1 MELRKRRVG
10 DLPVQD
16 EYVCDL
22 TEFLDQFR
30 DEGWMPLRHYI
41 IASELELADGI
52 LPIRLPGC
60 TVGAVYLDENQTIRK
75 VVIDGNAYKELY
87 PEDINE
93 LVVSYIGQPVTVGRE
108 EHGEK
113 PTVSGHAWHES
124 SR

>member
-52 LPIRLPGC
+52 LPLRLPGC

-87 PEDINE
+87 PENINE
-93 LVVSYIGQPVTVGRE
+93 LVATYIGQSITVGRE
-108 EHGEK
+108 LHGEK
-113 PTVSGHAWHES
+113 SAVSGHAGYDTGE
-124 SR
+124 

>member
-10 DLPVQD
+10 GLPVQD

-52 LPIRLPGC
+52 LPLRLPGC

-75 VVIDGNAYKELY
+75 VVIEDNAYKELC
-87 PEDINE
+87 PEDVNE
-93 LVVSYIGQPVTVGRE
+93 QVAAYTGQIITIRRE
-108 EHGEK
+108 DHGEPEAVSHHAGNK
-113 PTVSGHAWHES
+113 P
-124 SR
+124 RR

>member
-52 LPIRLPGC
+52 LPLRLPGC

-75 VVIDGNAYKELY
+75 VVIEDNAYKELC
-87 PEDINE
+87 PEDVNE
-93 LVVSYIGQPVTVGRE
+93 QVAAYTGRLS
-108 EHGEK
+108 
-113 PTVSGHAWHES
+113 P
-124 SR
+124 